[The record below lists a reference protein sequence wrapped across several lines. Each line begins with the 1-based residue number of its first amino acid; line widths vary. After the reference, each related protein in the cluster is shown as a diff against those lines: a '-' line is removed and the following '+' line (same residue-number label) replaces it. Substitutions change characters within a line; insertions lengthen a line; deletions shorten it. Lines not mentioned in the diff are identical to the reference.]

1 MKLEIITTGDSSKTL
16 HLPALN
22 EQYHSKHG
30 ALTEAN
36 HVYIQKGLEQ
46 VIESGAKERTLTV
59 FELGFGTGMNAVLT
73 AAKMAERGCEKCNY
87 VTIEPHMLLEE
98 HYAVFEDE
106 SWALPKFYRAM
117 HQAVVGE
124 WTAITPHFNL
134 LKLNTTFEAFT
145 TDLRFDLIYYDAF
158 GPRVQPDLWE
168 PWALEK
174 CTELLNEDGT
184 WVSYC
189 AKGTVRRGLEAAGL
203 NVERL
208 PGPPGK
214 REMLRAAKTQ

>member
-1 MKLEIITTGDSSKTL
+1 VKLEIITTGDSSKTL

-73 AAKMAERGCEKCNY
+73 AAKMAESGCNTCNY
-87 VTIEPHMLLEE
+87 VTIEPHMLSEE

-134 LKLNTTFEAFT
+134 LKLNTTFEAFI

-158 GPRVQPDLWE
+158 GAHAQPALWE
-168 PWALEK
+168 KEWMEK
-174 CTELLNEDGT
+174 CFSLLSSGGV

-189 AKGTVRRGLEAAGL
+189 AKGSVRRALQEVGFS
-203 NVERL
+203 VERL
-208 PGPPGK
+208 EGPPGK
-214 REMLRAAKTQ
+214 REMLRAVKP

>member
-1 MKLEIITTGDSSKTL
+1 MKIEIITTGDSSKTL
-16 HLPALN
+16 HLPAIN

-36 HVYIQKGLEQ
+36 HVYIQKGLEHLF
-46 VIESGAKERTLTV
+46 ESDSTSPSLTV

-73 AAKMAERGCEKCNY
+73 AVKMTERSHEVCNY
-87 VTIEPHMLLEE
+87 VTVEPHLLSSA
-98 HYAVFEDE
+98 HYTVFESE
-106 SWALPKFYRAM
+106 PWASPELYSAM
-117 HQAVVGE
+117 HKAAVGE

-134 LKLNTTFEAFT
+134 LKLNTTFEDFT
-145 TDLRFDLIYYDAF
+145 TELCFDLIYYDAF
-158 GPRVQPDLWE
+158 GPRVQPELWE
-168 PWALEK
+168 PWALDK
-174 CTELLNEDGT
+174 CAGLLCDRGI

-203 NVERL
+203 SVERL

-214 REMLRAAKTQ
+214 REMLRAEKTK